1 MTPETKNDMKEVNK
15 MKNEMKKLL
24 MRYIE
29 NHNDMKADIE
39 IDKSIGC
46 DARYDTGKMYA
57 LEDVIY
63 DLARLLNITVNM
75 DIKGIITI
83 AE

>member
-1 MTPETKNDMKEVNK
+1 
-15 MKNEMKKLL
+15 MKKEMMKLL
-24 MRYIE
+24 KAYIE
-29 NHNDMKADIE
+29 KHNGMKADIE
-39 IDKSIGC
+39 IDKLIGC
-46 DARYDTGKMYA
+46 DVRYDMGKIYA

-63 DLARLLNITVNM
+63 DLASLLNITINM

>member
-1 MTPETKNDMKEVNK
+1 
-15 MKNEMKKLL
+15 MKNETKKLL

-29 NHNDMKADIE
+29 KYNDMKVNME
-39 IDKSIGC
+39 IDKEIGC
-46 DARYDTGKMYA
+46 DVRYDAGKIYI
-57 LEDVIY
+57 LSDVIY
-63 DLARLLNITVNM
+63 DLASLLNITVNM

>member
-1 MTPETKNDMKEVNK
+1 

-46 DARYDTGKMYA
+46 DVRYDTGKMYA

-63 DLARLLNITVNM
+63 DLASLLNITVNM

>member
-1 MTPETKNDMKEVNK
+1 

-29 NHNDMKADIE
+29 NHNDMKSDIE

-46 DARYDTGKMYA
+46 DVRYDTGKIYA

-63 DLARLLNITVNM
+63 DLASLLNITVSM